1 MLLLVLPKSY
11 SNCVRLSPQAAEFF
25 SDPLESVV
33 WLCPVLPFNDICGIQ
48 PLRASSI
55 CAWPIPNCA
64 ACWLIYGSRS
74 IAKRILSFKV
84 VVETGAIPTCPL
96 LAQAVFMAIEN
107 SAIAAVYRSNIEI
120 LNIVI
125 LSP

>member
-1 MLLLVLPKSY
+1 IGPDPRNFNQRVSLGRNDLLI
-11 SNCVRLSPQAAEFF
+11 RTF
-25 SDPLESVV
+25 
-33 WLCPVLPFNDICGIQ
+33 
-48 PLRASSI
+48 
-55 CAWPIPNCA
+55 PNCA
-64 ACWLIYGSRS
+64 ACWLIDGSRS

-107 SAIAAVYRSNIEI
+107 SAIAAVYRSNIEF